1 MLHDAHVSQ
10 HKMAEKKSYQTK
22 ADEFAE
28 SWSVMCQYYVYK
40 LFTVVA
46 VYW

>member
-10 HKMAEKKSYQTK
+10 HKTAKKKKKSYQTK

-28 SWSVMCQYYVYK
+28 FLVYTG
-40 LFTVVA
+40 LL
-46 VYW
+46 